1 MTKNEQMTAYCYLLL
16 DVMFGCRYMDKHC
29 WFRSLKVCLLVGC
42 IVCMLSSFATT
53 GEVSRVTVRTRAKSN
68 PNPSI
73 WYRVPC
79 DYRKVPGFA
88 SLSNGT
94 VFTLGKQYGTILGI

>member
-1 MTKNEQMTAYCYLLL
+1 MDMTKNEQMTAYSALSFV

-53 GEVSRVTVRTRAKSN
+53 GEVSRVTVRTRAKGN

-79 DYRKVPGFA
+79 DYRKVPG
-88 SLSNGT
+88 
-94 VFTLGKQYGTILGI
+94 V

>member
-1 MTKNEQMTAYCYLLL
+1 MIRWNGHFAGVVWCLVTALP
-16 DVMFGCRYMDKHC
+16 
-29 WFRSLKVCLLVGC
+29 SLA
-42 IVCMLSSFATT
+42 ST
-53 GEVSRVTVRTRAKSN
+53 GTVACVTVRTRAEHN
-68 PNPSI
+68 RIAPV

>member
-1 MTKNEQMTAYCYLLL
+1 MRFYSRNLIIC
-16 DVMFGCRYMDKHC
+16 V
-29 WFRSLKVCLLVGC
+29 VNLLVTLC
-42 IVCMLSSFATT
+42 VLQSCAST
-53 GEVSRVTVRTRAKSN
+53 GTVSNVMVRTRAKNN

-94 VFTLGKQYGTILGI
+94 VFTLGKQYGTILGKSSFKW